1 MTDYLFGAFGI
12 VVSLL
17 LFFVGY
23 RQTIGS
29 RKERIA
35 TTNAELERILV
46 RRIVLEKYLP
56 SEIDISRLID
66 GKTRDYR
73 VRSAEVHSTTQL
85 LNTVYTRIMES
96 DLIPSDQREEIL
108 GRITPVLAQSEAE
121 PVQEEVLEEIAL
133 SSRRLRTSR
142 ALIGAMALSS
152 SILAGLITIIPEIST
167 TGLGISELLSM
178 TVIPAAVSLALIV
191 TFYTATRLRAGQE
204 DTASRARE
212 LSKYI
217 SFEDQVRKTLERFG
231 GIKTPLGGDSGFDF
245 LIERGGRSFVIEVKT
260 WSRHIPASIISINA
274 RRLKRAAAEVGATE
288 MIIVTSGSTHG
299 VHGTADAEGVKMFTL
314 KELRNYLAHLASD

>member
-12 VVSLL
+12 VVSVF
-17 LFFVGY
+17 LFFIGY
-23 RQTIGS
+23 RRTIGV

-35 TTNAELERILV
+35 TANAELERILV

-56 SEIDISRLID
+56 SEIDISRLVD

-73 VRSAEVHSTTQL
+73 VRPAEALSTTQL

-108 GRITPVLAQSEAE
+108 RRITPALAQSEAE
-121 PVQEEVLEEIAL
+121 PVQEEALQEIAL
-133 SSRRLRTSR
+133 SGRRLRTSR
-142 ALIGAMALSS
+142 ILIAAMAASS

-167 TGLGISELLSM
+167 MESEMRELLSM
-178 TVIPAAVSLALIV
+178 IAIPAAVSLALIV
-191 TFYTATRLRAGQE
+191 TFYTATRLRASQE
-204 DTASRARE
+204 ETTSRARE

-231 GIKTPLGGDSGFDF
+231 GIKTPLDGDSGFDF
-245 LIERGGRSFVIEVKT
+245 LIERGGRKLVIAVKA
-260 WSRHIPASIISINA
+260 WSTPIPASIISSNA
-274 RRLKRAAAEVGATE
+274 RRLKQAAAEIGAADT
-288 MIIVTSGSTHG
+288 IIVASGSTHG
-299 VHGTADAEGVKMFTL
+299 VHGIAEAEGVKVFTL
-314 KELRNYLAHLASD
+314 KGLRNYLAHRAI